1 MLIDIVAIN
10 KLEIYQI
17 NVKIT
22 FLNSD
27 IDEELYLE

>member
-17 NVKIT
+17 NVKTT

-27 IDEELYLE
+27 IDGEVYME